1 MVAHGQTTD
10 PAAPDQLAPSLQPTA
25 PAAPAA
31 APPAASAA
39 LPDAQT
45 VQPSALTAE
54 LFYEILVGEL
64 SARTDEPGAGYALI
78 LDAARQTRDPRL
90 FQRAVEMTLRARA
103 GDAALQAARAWKET
117 LPNSRE
123 AGRAELQILIALNR
137 ISETVAPLRAELAAA
152 SEVEHPALMG
162 AILRSYGRAS
172 DKKLAADVVEQA
184 LADDLKNPKT
194 AALAWTTVGR
204 MRLMAG
210 DASGA
215 LQAARK
221 GQEADPT
228 AVGPPTLAVELI
240 DPGQPLAEPIVT
252 RYLAGAKPSPALRM
266 DYGRALAGQGRY
278 GDATNA
284 FTAVTTADPELADA
298 WLLLGTLQLQT
309 QQNTEAQTSLKRYVE
324 LASGESGPEAEQR
337 KRGLTQAYFMLSQV
351 AERRKDFP
359 DAERWLGRIDSPTDL
374 AAVQIRRATLLAHQ
388 GKMAQARELVQGLP
402 ESNDAEKQQKF
413 QAEVQLLRDAQQ
425 YQAAYDMLAQAS
437 AADPTDADLLY
448 DQAMVAQKLDRFD
461 DMERLLRRLIVLK
474 PKNQNAYNALG
485 YSMADR
491 NVKLDEARSLIQKAT
506 QLAPEDAFI
515 ADSLGWVEFR
525 LGNLAEA
532 VRILEDA
539 YKRRPD
545 PEIGAHLGEVLFTSG
560 QRQRALAIWKEAKQ
574 ADPGNETLQ
583 QTFKRLGVKP

>member
-1 MVAHGQTTD
+1 MVAHGQTGE
-10 PAAPDQLAPSLQPTA
+10 PASSEPPAPGLQ
-25 PAAPAA
+25 PAA
-31 APPAASAA
+31 AAAAPTRTAA
-39 LPDAQT
+39 APLPTDGQKA
-45 VQPSALTAE
+45 QPSALTAE

-64 SARTDEPGAGYALI
+64 AAGSDDPGSGYGLM

-103 GDAALQAARAWKET
+103 GEAALQAARAWKQT
-117 LPNSRE
+117 LPNSRD

-152 SEVEHPALMG
+152 SEVEQPALMG

-172 DKKLAADVVEQA
+172 NKKLAAEVVEQA

-215 LQAARK
+215 LDAARK
-221 GQEADPT
+221 GQEAD
-228 AVGPPTLAVELI
+228 AAADGPPALAIDLI
-240 DPGQPLAEPIVT
+240 GPFQPLAEPIVT
-252 RYLAGAKPSPALRM
+252 RYLAGTKPSPALRM
-266 DYGRALAGQGRY
+266 AYGRALAEQGRY
-278 GDATNA
+278 GDATTA
-284 FTAVTTADPELADA
+284 FMAVTAAEPALADA

-309 QQNTEAQTSLKRYVE
+309 RHDAEAQASLKQYVE
-324 LASGESGPEAEQR
+324 LASGEPASDQHQ
-337 KRGLTQAYFMLSQV
+337 RGLTQAYFMLSQA

-359 DAERWLGRIDSPTDL
+359 DAERWLSHIDSPTDL

-388 GKMAQARELVQGLP
+388 GKLAQARDLLHGLP
-402 ESNDAEKQQKF
+402 DGSDAEKRQKF
-413 QAEVQLLRDAQQ
+413 QAEVQLLRDARQ
-425 YQAAYDMLAQAS
+425 YQAAYDMLAHAS
-437 AADPTDADLLY
+437 AAAPTDADLIY
-448 DQAMVAQKLDRFD
+448 DQAMVAEKLDHFD

-474 PKNQNAYNALG
+474 PDNQNAYNALG

-491 NVKLDEARSLIQKAT
+491 NVKLDEARTLIQKAT
-506 QLAPEDAFI
+506 QLAPEDPFI

-532 VRILEDA
+532 ARILEDA

-574 ADPGNETLQ
+574 ADAGNETLQ
-583 QTFKRLGVKP
+583 ETFKRLGVKP

>member
-1 MVAHGQTTD
+1 MVAHGQTGE
-10 PAAPDQLAPSLQPTA
+10 PASPEPPAPRVQPGAAAPTA
-25 PAAPAA
+25 PAAPV
-31 APPAASAA
+31 PAGGEKAR
-39 LPDAQT
+39 
-45 VQPSALTAE
+45 PSALTAE

-64 SARTDEPGAGYALI
+64 AARQDDPGSGYALM

-103 GDAALQAARAWKET
+103 GEAALRAARAWKQT

-137 ISETVAPLRAELAAA
+137 LSETVAPLRAELAAA

-172 DKKLAADVVEQA
+172 NKKLAAEVVEQA
-184 LADDLKNPKT
+184 LIDDLKNPKT

-215 LQAARK
+215 LDAARK
-221 GQEADPT
+221 GQDADP
-228 AVGPPTLAVELI
+228 AADGPPALAIDLI
-240 DPGQPLAEPIVT
+240 GPSQPLAEPIVT
-252 RYLAGAKPSPALRM
+252 RYLAGAKPSPELRM
-266 DYGRALAGQGRY
+266 AYGRALAEQGRY
-278 GDATNA
+278 GDATTA
-284 FTAVTTADPELADA
+284 FIAVTAAEPALADA

-309 QQNTEAQTSLKRYVE
+309 QQNTEAQASLKRYVE
-324 LASGESGPEAEQR
+324 LASGEPQTDPNP
-337 KRGLTQAYFMLSQV
+337 RGLTQAYFMLSQA
-351 AERRKDFP
+351 AERRKDFA
-359 DAERWLGRIDSPTDL
+359 DAERWLSRVDSPTDV

-388 GKMAQARELVQGLP
+388 GKLAQARDLIHELP
-402 ESNDAEKQQKF
+402 EGSDAEKRQKF
-413 QAEVQLLRDAQQ
+413 LAEVQLLRDAKQ
-425 YQAAYDMLAQAS
+425 YHAAYDMLAQAS
-437 AADPTDADLLY
+437 AAAPTDADLIY
-448 DQAMVAQKLDRFD
+448 DQAMVAEKLDHFD

-474 PKNQNAYNALG
+474 PDNQNAYNALG

-491 NVKLDEARSLIQKAT
+491 NVKLDEARTLIQKAT
-506 QLAPEDAFI
+506 QLAPEDPFI

-525 LGNLAEA
+525 LGNLTEA
-532 VRILEDA
+532 TRILEDA

-574 ADPGNETLQ
+574 ADAENMTLQETL
-583 QTFKRLGVKP
+583 KRLGVKL